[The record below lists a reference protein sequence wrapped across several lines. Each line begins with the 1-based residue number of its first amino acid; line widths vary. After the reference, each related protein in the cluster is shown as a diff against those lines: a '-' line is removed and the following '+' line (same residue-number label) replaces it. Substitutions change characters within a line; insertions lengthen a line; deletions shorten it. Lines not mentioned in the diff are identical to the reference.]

1 MAHDP
6 LTVEPTDDTGR
17 RVGSTLPTA
26 PVPGETPV
34 YIIDASGDLYIA
46 QDDLGLIIET

>member
-6 LTVEPTDDTGR
+6 LTVEPTTETGR
-17 RVGSTLPTA
+17 RVGSVLPTI